1 MKLEFNKDTLMNA
14 LAIVSRAIP
23 TRTTNPILECILFDA
38 SRDQI
43 KLTANDTELGIETT
57 VEGTIV
63 EPGMVALNARLI
75 IEIIRKLEGGE
86 MPVMIQSGENF
97 LTTIS
102 CDRAQ
107 FNISGRDGEE
117 FSYLPDI
124 EKNNYICL
132 SQFSLK
138 EAVRTTIFAAAL
150 NDTNKMMGGEY
161 IEVNGNSV
169 KFVALD
175 GHRIAIR
182 TIEMKETYGNA
193 KVIVPGKAMSEISK
207 IMADD
212 NEKEVLIYFSENHI
226 LFEFDDTLGG
236 EYIEVNGNSVKFVAL
251 DGHRIAIRTI
261 EMKETYGNAKVIVP
275 GKAMSEISK
284 IMADDNEKEVLI
296 YFSENHILFE
306 FDDTLVISR
315 LIEGEYFRIE
325 HMLSKD
331 YEIKL
336 RVNRIKFL
344 NSIDRATVLIKE
356 SDHKPIIF
364 EIENQGIRLKVKSST
379 GDMGENLSCE
389 KSGNDLTIAFNP
401 KFFLDALK
409 AIEDETVDLYMTN
422 AKAPCYI
429 RDEQERYIYLI
440 LPVNFV
446 V

>member
-175 GHRIAIR
+175 
-182 TIEMKETYGNA
+182 
-193 KVIVPGKAMSEISK
+193 
-207 IMADD
+207 D
-212 NEKEVLIYFSENHI
+212 
-226 LFEFDDTLGG
+226 
-236 EYIEVNGNSVKFVAL
+236 
-251 DGHRIAIRTI
+251 HRIAIRTI